1 MNQKQEKLKT
11 LEEEM
16 RKDKKLPLKSN
27 LVFGEGSARAKIIFI
42 GEAPG
47 AKEDELGRPFV
58 GHSGKLLEESLKE
71 IGLKREDVYITNI
84 VKRRPPENR
93 DPSLKEIEAY
103 QPYLERQ
110 LEIIKPKIIVSL
122 GRFSLNY
129 FFPDLKIS
137 EAQGR
142 IFAYELGSET
152 KFTVKILPIF
162 HPAAAFRKKENLIKF
177 KKSFRIL
184 SNFLKS

>member
-1 MNQKQEKLKT
+1 MNKKQEKLKA
-11 LEEEM
+11 LEAIM
-16 RKDKKLPLKSN
+16 RANKKLPLKSN
-27 LVFGEGSARAKIIFI
+27 LVFGEGSINAKIIFI

-58 GHSGKLLEESLKE
+58 GRSGKLLEESLKE

-93 DPSLKEIEAY
+93 DPNPKEIEAY
-103 QPYLERQ
+103 KAYLEKQ
-110 LEIIKPKIIVSL
+110 LEIIKPKIVVSL
-122 GRFSLNY
+122 GRFALNY
-129 FFPDLKIS
+129 FFPYLKIS
-137 EAQGR
+137 EAQGKIIDYR
-142 IFAYELGSET
+142 F
-152 KFTVKILPIF
+152 KILPIF
-162 HPAAAFRKKENLIKF
+162 HPAAAFRNKKTLKEF

>member
-1 MNQKQEKLKT
+1 MTQKQEKLKI
-11 LEEEM
+11 LEAEI
-16 RKDKKLPLKSN
+16 RKNKKLPLKSN
-27 LVFGEGSARAKIIFI
+27 LVFGEGSANAKIVFI

-58 GHSGKLLEESLKE
+58 GRSGKLLEESLKE
-71 IGLKREDVYITNI
+71 IGLKREEVYITNI

-103 QPYLERQ
+103 RPYLERQ

-122 GRFSLNY
+122 GRFALNY

-142 IFAYELGSET
+142 MFDYELGPEN
-152 KFTVKILPIF
+152 KVKVKILPIF
-162 HPAAAFRKKENLIKF
+162 HPAAAFRKKETLKEF
-177 KKSFRIL
+177 KKSFKIL
-184 SNFLKS
+184 NSF